1 MYVKAETELRQYEED
16 AERLAKR
23 TFQYLKGLGIVE
35 TEEDLDSLA
44 ARNLAMNYEGDVYLE
59 LQKLQTAKDSLDEA
73 ISSMDRQRKSMS
85 SMIDGM
91 T

>member
-1 MYVKAETELRQYEED
+1 M
-16 AERLAKR
+16 
-23 TFQYLKGLGIVE
+23 E

-44 ARNLAMNYEGDVYLE
+44 ARNLAMNYEGDVYSE
-59 LQKLQTAKDSLDEA
+59 LQKVQTAKDSLDEA